1 MKKWIAWLL
10 AAVMVLSMAACGKQ
24 QDPETQPD
32 KAVSSTEAATKAT
45 TETTTEAAT
54 EAPSIT
60 EEEAFNAFVGHI
72 KALAKALKDRDAKDA
87 KSLSLKGNLNFDA
100 ALTVAQGDE
109 KQEFPVSISGKG
121 TAGLNTAQGAEAEAV
136 YKADLSVLA
145 GMFGGEPEE
154 AEEKTAHY
162 YLDFAEE
169 KAYHLKDDGETWV
182 WSELSMDMDDAEED
196 LDKLDELTPDK
207 LFGEHSFKAEG
218 GKYVFEGKIAMDKLA
233 EDETDIADEL
243 EKYGLTPENLTPQLK
258 LVLDEDCHLESVT
271 LSVEPFS
278 LDVPVDEASLNIN
291 LKALT
296 LEIEADHGEVKV
308 EIPAEVKEKAVEM
321 DDEPDPYD
329 EPTQAVTDLGNEVV
343 VDNEFLKVT
352 AVSAEI
358 DIFEDYCVT
367 LIAENK
373 TGKVLKLR
381 SDGADVNGYFTDF
394 FIYEDLEP
402 GETKELEASLSAE
415 DLALIGLKEPDELL
429 IRLEAVDENYD
440 TVTSESFVLYPTG
453 KDKDSIISP
462 DRMTAEDEIPLAEN
476 DKCTM
481 ILIGAKHNDDW
492 GVTDIICYAEN
503 KTDKTLEFSFR
514 DSLVNGKDIY
524 VDIWEEMPAGTKGY
538 ISCYISPEQLKEEG
552 IDEIKTIEF
561 TLEIRSAEE
570 DDWAEAPL
578 AEKEFTWEW

>member
-32 KAVSSTEAATKAT
+32 KAVSSTEAATKTT

-60 EEEAFNAFVGHI
+60 EEEAFNALVGHI

-100 ALTVAQGDE
+100 ALTFAQGDE

-233 EDETDIADEL
+233 EGETDIADEL

-278 LDVPVDEASLNIN
+278 LDIPVDGASLNIN

-321 DDEPDPYD
+321 DDEPDPYE
-329 EPTQAVTDLGNEVV
+329 EPTQEVTDLGNIVV

-352 AVSAEI
+352 AVRAGF
-358 DIFEDYCVT
+358 DFFDDYTVT

-373 TGKVLKLR
+373 TKQAIMLR
-381 SDGADVNGYFTDF
+381 SDGADVNGYLTDLYA
-394 FIYEDLEP
+394 YEDLEA
-402 GETKELEASLSAE
+402 GESKEFEVGVDNEA
-415 DLALIGLKEPDELL
+415 LALLGLKEPDELL

-453 KDKDSIISP
+453 KDKDSIVSP
-462 DRMTAEDEIPLAEN
+462 DRMTAEDEIVLAES
-476 DKCTM
+476 DDYTV
-481 ILIGAKHNDDW
+481 ILIGAQRNDEWDR
-492 GVTDIICYAEN
+492 TDIICYVEN
-503 KTDKTLEFSFR
+503 KTDKVLEFSFR
-514 DSLVNGKDIY
+514 DTLVNGKEIFLS
-524 VDIWEEMPAGTKGY
+524 VDREMPAGSKGY
-538 ISCYISPEQLKEEG
+538 IVGNASDGELREAE
-552 IDEIKTIEF
+552 IDEIKTIEYR
-561 TLEIRSAEE
+561 LLIEDAEDWSA
-570 DDWAEAPL
+570 DPL
-578 AEKEFTWEW
+578 VEKEFTWEW